1 MNSSSRIS
9 MKYFSDFYISYQR
22 RIEQGPKRPV
32 SNPPSVYFDRRLTLK
47 NVAEVRA

>member
-1 MNSSSRIS
+1 

-32 SNPPSVYFDRRLTLK
+32 SKPPSVYFDRRLMLK